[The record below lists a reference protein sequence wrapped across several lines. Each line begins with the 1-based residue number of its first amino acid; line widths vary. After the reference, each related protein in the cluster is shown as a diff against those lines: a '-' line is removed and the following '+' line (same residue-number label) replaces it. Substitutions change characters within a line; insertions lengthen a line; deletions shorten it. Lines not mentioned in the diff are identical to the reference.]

1 MRHMG
6 RILLALALCFCFQT
20 QAFAL
25 NGRLFEVVFSQSGER
40 FAVTEEVLA
49 QLPTRSFD
57 ARPPDDEKV
66 IHHVSG
72 PLLRDVF
79 RFAGMSG
86 SKVLVKALD
95 GYEMEIPM
103 SDFQQF
109 DVIAAT
115 EMDGRR
121 LDVRDL
127 GPAWI
132 LYHNV
137 DNPDL
142 NGPLYA
148 SRSVWQIKEI
158 VVE

>member
-1 MRHMG
+1 M
-6 RILLALALCFCFQT
+6 
-20 QAFAL
+20 
-25 NGRLFEVVFSQSGER
+25 
-40 FAVTEEVLA
+40 
-49 QLPTRSFD
+49 
-57 ARPPDDEKV
+57 
-66 IHHVSG
+66 
-72 PLLRDVF
+72 
-79 RFAGMSG
+79 
-86 SKVLVKALD
+86 KALD

-103 SDFQQF
+103 SDFQKF

-132 LYHNV
+132 LYPNV

-158 VVE
+158 VLE